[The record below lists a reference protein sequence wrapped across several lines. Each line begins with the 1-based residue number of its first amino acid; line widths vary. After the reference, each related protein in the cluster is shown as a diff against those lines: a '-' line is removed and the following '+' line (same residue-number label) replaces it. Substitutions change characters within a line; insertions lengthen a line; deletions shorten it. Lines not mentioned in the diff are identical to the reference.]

1 VAYERDGREELMQA
15 VACVVGEVSVLDR
28 NDVDTDQIIP
38 KQFLKHIERN
48 GSGRYLF
55 YDWAKESDW
64 WLPRNPILVS
74 GRNFGC
80 GSSREHAV
88 WELYD
93 FGFRAVIAPSF
104 SDIFYANATKN
115 GLLPVVLSEPM
126 THVLAAVGRC
136 EIDLE
141 AQTVS
146 FGEHVVIFDI
156 DAEIKRRLL
165 GGIDDIDETTRE
177 DAAIAAY
184 ERERARRA
192 VTTAL

>member
-1 VAYERDGREELMQA
+1 
-15 VACVVGEVSVLDR
+15 
-28 NDVDTDQIIP
+28 
-38 KQFLKHIERN
+38 
-48 GSGRYLF
+48 
-55 YDWAKESDW
+55 
-64 WLPRNPILVS
+64 
-74 GRNFGC
+74 
-80 GSSREHAV
+80 
-88 WELYD
+88 
-93 FGFRAVIAPSF
+93 
-104 SDIFYANATKN
+104 
-115 GLLPVVLSEPM
+115 LPVVLSEPM